1 MTAPTRMM
9 TTTPVTMGAASK
21 ATDRLVGFTRT
32 AATEVRTV
40 PGTSLCRPLSFQTRF
55 PAVFP
60 VVAGGP
66 LATLA
71 RMSDVTRILDRV
83 QRGEPKAADEL
94 LPLVYEELRKL
105 AAARMTTEVENH
117 TLQPTALVHEAWL
130 RLTGDEAPAFE
141 NRAHFFGAAA
151 EAMRRILIERARK
164 RNRER
169 HGAELQRVNF
179 EQLDVANPEDDTTLL
194 AVTEALNRLAMHDPE
209 GAELIKL
216 RFFAGMPNVEAARV
230 LGLSERTA
238 KRTWAYARAWLYEE
252 LRRSL

>member
-1 MTAPTRMM
+1 M
-9 TTTPVTMGAASK
+9 
-21 ATDRLVGFTRT
+21 
-32 AATEVRTV
+32 
-40 PGTSLCRPLSFQTRF
+40 
-55 PAVFP
+55 
-60 VVAGGP
+60 
-66 LATLA
+66 
-71 RMSDVTRILDRV
+71 TRILDAV
-83 QRGEPKAADEL
+83 QQGNANAADEL

-105 AAARMTTEVENH
+105 AAARMVNEAESH

-130 RLTGDEAPAFE
+130 RLVGHEAPAFQ

-169 HGAELQRVNF
+169 HGGDLQRVDF
-179 EQLDVANPEDDTTLL
+179 ERLDVANPEDDTTLL
-194 AVTEALNRLAMHDPE
+194 AVSEALDRLAEHDPE

-216 RFFAGMPNVEAARV
+216 RFFAGMPNIEAARV

-252 LRRSL
+252 LKRSL